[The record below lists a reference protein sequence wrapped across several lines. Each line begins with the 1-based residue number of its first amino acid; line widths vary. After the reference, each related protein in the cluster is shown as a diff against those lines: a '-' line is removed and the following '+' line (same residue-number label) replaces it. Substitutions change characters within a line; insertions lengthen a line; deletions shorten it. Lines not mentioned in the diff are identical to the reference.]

1 MNMERNYND
10 ELNDSANSES
20 EKYAYG
26 FDFDVIHPY
35 MVKSFEPFF
44 NKGSLLELG
53 SFKGDFTRRLLP
65 YFDDVTCVEASDVA
79 ISEAKKNLSGQ
90 VKFVNSLFER
100 ATLPKRYDNI
110 LLTHVLEHLDG
121 TDAERAASEAS
132 RVTVPGGRIFVRSFS
147 EGDLRSGGKDTD
159 VRGNGIAYRYRTAD
173 EIASLFPNLRVIR
186 SETSG
191 EETRFGGTRVRA
203 ECLLIRD
210 KL

>member
-1 MNMERNYND
+1 MAGPFDADYQREAWNRFYGE
-10 ELNDSANSES
+10 NSRPWRGVAKIEGLEISPGEKALDIGCGNGKTVLALLSGGASVTGLDFS
-20 EKYAYG
+20 EKAIEYCRRALG
-26 FDFDVIHPY
+26 GKAEFVLSGCTELPFSDDSFDVVT
-35 MVKSFEPFF
+35 MV
-44 NKGSLLELG
+44 
-53 SFKGDFTRRLLP
+53 
-65 YFDDVTCVEASDVA
+65 
-79 ISEAKKNLSGQ
+79 
-90 VKFVNSLFER
+90 
-100 ATLPKRYDNI
+100 
-110 LLTHVLEHLDG
+110 HVLEHLDG
-121 TDAERAASEAS
+121 TDAERVASEAS